1 MSLIMLLQM
10 VLEGR
15 NVSLL
20 DDNKTRDIAVGL
32 FQLVKLNA
40 FKRKRE
46 QGVLHVRHKNFQ
58 ETPLSVYIGLYIHLK
73 TRKTSMVNKFASLGL
88 CILSNRVDEI

>member
-10 VLEGR
+10 VLEGT

-32 FQLVKLNA
+32 SQLVKLNA

-46 QGVLHVRHKNFQ
+46 QGVLHVRHKNFR

-73 TRKTSMVNKFASLGL
+73 TRMVNKFASLGL
-88 CILSNRVDEI
+88 CISSNRVDEI